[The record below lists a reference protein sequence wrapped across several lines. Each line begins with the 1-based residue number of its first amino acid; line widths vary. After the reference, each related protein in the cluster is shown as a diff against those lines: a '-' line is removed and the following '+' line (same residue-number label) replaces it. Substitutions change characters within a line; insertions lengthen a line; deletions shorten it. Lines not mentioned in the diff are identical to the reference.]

1 MGCSILLG
9 FKSGQV
15 RTHSIVTVVII
26 ICVIIII
33 SYGNR
38 TEWNP
43 IQSLIIR
50 QVIRE
55 FKIRVYPERLTP
67 GGHVTSLSRHI

>member
-9 FKSGQV
+9 FKSRQV

-55 FKIRVYPERLTP
+55 FKIRVYHEPLTA

>member
-9 FKSGQV
+9 FKSRQV

-43 IQSLIIR
+43 IRSLIIR

-55 FKIRVYPERLTP
+55 FKIRVYHEPLTA